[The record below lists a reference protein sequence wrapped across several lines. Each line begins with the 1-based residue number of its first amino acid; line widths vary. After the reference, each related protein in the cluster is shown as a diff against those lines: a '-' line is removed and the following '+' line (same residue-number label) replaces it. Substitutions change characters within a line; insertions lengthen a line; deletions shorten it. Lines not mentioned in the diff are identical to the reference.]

1 MVGTEHMKPTTAI
14 NTEMDTSENNG
25 PGPSTQR
32 MTYFLWVSGGLL
44 ETIAL
49 VVGFFWIMNNPE
61 SHGLKYR
68 VIIVAALAVIGGG
81 LSMAGAVT
89 ASKIAMRNKSV
100 DGDRP

>member
-1 MVGTEHMKPTTAI
+1 MSIGQMAGIEPMKPPTAI
-14 NTEMDTSENNG
+14 NGS
-25 PGPSTQR
+25 GPSTTR
-32 MTYFLWVSGGLL
+32 LTYFLWVSGGFL

-68 VIIVAALAVIGGG
+68 VIIVAALAVLGGG

-89 ASKIAMRNKSV
+89 ASKIAMKKNSG
-100 DGDRP
+100 DGDRPQ